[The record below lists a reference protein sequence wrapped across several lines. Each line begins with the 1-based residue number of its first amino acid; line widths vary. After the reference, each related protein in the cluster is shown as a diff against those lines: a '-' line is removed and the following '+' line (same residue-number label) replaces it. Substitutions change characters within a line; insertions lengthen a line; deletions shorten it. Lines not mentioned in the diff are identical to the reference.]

1 MATSL
6 SHSSPKDTDDAPS
19 ERPLRRSSRRA
30 VSIAVKAPEASIETS
45 STSSLNERRR
55 NPKRKAAEAATE
67 SLNLPENML
76 DEALRPLTTTDIEEW
91 EGWVELESEPAFFNT
106 ILQDLGVKDV
116 KVQELFSIDQSWL
129 DTLLKPIYG
138 LIFLFQYTSDAD
150 ESEGEDETG
159 SLWFANQ
166 TTNNACATFA
176 LLNIVMNAPNIELGD
191 KLREFKKET
200 KDLNTVLRGH
210 AVSNNKFMRSIHNS
224 FTRRMDHLNA
234 DLCLEHAVSHTK
246 SKKAKTKS
254 KAAKKTSKNTRV
266 HESYGFHFIAYV
278 PVDGYVWELDGLRSK
293 PHRIGPIESHETCWT
308 NIARPQIE
316 GRILQYEESQI
327 AFNLLALCQRPAALH
342 SRAIAQVAA
351 TIRFLK
357 DQMKDNSEFADL
369 INGQPPILENPADL
383 SEFNL
388 LPSDIENATFP
399 NAVKAEISR
408 VASNIDEAYD
418 LYQRLV
424 VDLKVAIGEHRAEI
438 ISLSVDEQRV
448 KDRKKDFGQA
458 LHRWV
463 QKLAEKGVLEELI
476 ENS

>member
-1 MATSL
+1 MSN
-6 SHSSPKDTDDAPS
+6 SFRISSPKDTDDAPS

-30 VSIAVKAPEASIETS
+30 ASIAVKPPEASVETS
-45 STSSLNERRR
+45 STN
-55 NPKRKAAEAATE
+55 
-67 SLNLPENML
+67 
-76 DEALRPLTTTDIEEW
+76 EALRPLTTTDIEEW

-246 SKKAKTKS
+246 
-254 KAAKKTSKNTRV
+254 
-266 HESYGFHFIAYV
+266 I
-278 PVDGYVWELDGLRSK
+278 DGYVWELDGLRSK
-293 PHRIGPIESHETCWT
+293 PHRIGPIASQETCWT

-342 SRAIAQVAA
+342 SRSIAQVAA

-369 INGQPPILENPADL
+369 INGQLPVLENPADL

-399 NAVKAEISR
+399 NAIKAEISR

-424 VDLKVAIGEHRAEI
+424 VDLKVAIGEHRAEM